1 MYKEGG
7 RLPKWE
13 LSGMETDVMVGDPA
27 VIVIADTY
35 IRGIRDFDVALAYE
49 AMKENATTLIP
60 LTRPGYNEHIQKG
73 YIPELRENE
82 QREDPWVWGSVST
95 GLEYCMADFAMSQ
108 MALALNKE
116 SDYQLFYNYSQLYRN
131 YFDTSMSRMRP
142 RWSDGRWVEPFS
154 AYPSKEEWWNQ
165 IGFVEGCTW
174 HYSMFVPF
182 DIQGIIGLYGGE
194 RKFIRQLEDCFKTNN
209 FNIANE
215 PDIAYP
221 YLFNYV
227 KGEEKRTQYWVRK
240 CIDTYFGNDHK
251 GIMGN
256 DDCGTMSAWLVYS
269 MMGLYPDCPAKDTYQ
284 LTSPLFDRITI
295 KLHQKYYK
303 GDKFIITAGKNAD
316 EKNFIDEIRINGKMS
331 QEYFI
336 TNDQI
341 TNGGILT
348 FSFK

>member
-1 MYKEGG
+1 MNLTHEQKGFTFDKVSQDAYEEWNNKLSRIQVEGG

-60 LTRPGYNEHIQKG
+60 LTQPGYNEHIQKG

-116 SDYQLFYNYSQLYRN
+116 S
-131 YFDTSMSRMRP
+131 
-142 RWSDGRWVEPFS
+142 
-154 AYPSKEEWWNQ
+154 A
-165 IGFVEGCTW
+165 
-174 HYSMFVPF
+174 
-182 DIQGIIGLYGGE
+182 GE
-194 RKFIRQLEDCFKTNN
+194 
-209 FNIANE
+209 
-215 PDIAYP
+215 
-221 YLFNYV
+221 
-227 KGEEKRTQYWVRK
+227 
-240 CIDTYFGNDHK
+240 
-251 GIMGN
+251 
-256 DDCGTMSAWLVYS
+256 
-269 MMGLYPDCPAKDTYQ
+269 
-284 LTSPLFDRITI
+284 
-295 KLHQKYYK
+295 
-303 GDKFIITAGKNAD
+303 NAD

-331 QEYFI
+331 KKYFI

>member
-1 MYKEGG
+1 MNLTHEQKGFTFDKVSQDAYEEWNNKLSRIQVEGG

-60 LTRPGYNEHIQKG
+60 LTQPGYNEHIQKG

-131 YFDTSMSRMRP
+131 YF
-142 RWSDGRWVEPFS
+142 
-154 AYPSKEEWWNQ
+154 
-165 IGFVEGCTW
+165 
-174 HYSMFVPF
+174 
-182 DIQGIIGLYGGE
+182 
-194 RKFIRQLEDCFKTNN
+194 
-209 FNIANE
+209 
-215 PDIAYP
+215 
-221 YLFNYV
+221 
-227 KGEEKRTQYWVRK
+227 
-240 CIDTYFGNDHK
+240 GNDHK

-303 GDKFIITAGKNAD
+303 GDKFIITAGENAD
-316 EKNFIDEIRINGKMS
+316 EKNFIDEIRINGKMNKK
-331 QEYFI
+331 YFI